1 MIITSPADLEIQK
14 PKQLIYATNIV
25 MKMKVGEKMKARNS
39 WPFLVVWLLC
49 FALLAGCAL
58 KSDPNVDLQKVSDA
72 ESDDMKEEDSELAV
86 LRKNILDSESNI
98 GVAFIGYVDSE
109 STEADLYTYLAASE
123 TGQKYPCLSEAP
135 LVMMEGQELYA
146 IVPPNEEWTVT
157 VYPSMIT
164 DDGTYED
171 ILNAPIYTGDPGE
184 VLLVRCNLS
193 EIYSNVLIVST
204 DGVAAISFRPS
215 LSMEDG
221 HLVAIAGVYD
231 FSVYEEGGSIIESDD
246 EMLENP
252 GLKALREEILQN
264 GTFGAAFIGYVGYD
278 STGADL
284 YDYLEYSATG
294 QTYPFLSDAT
304 LCMAEGQELYVI
316 VPQAGE
322 QVKIYSSTINENG
335 EYVDDVSDPLLE
347 GGPGEIVLL
356 RCNVSEIYSDVRV
369 VIVDGFG
376 AHEFRPFISGRDGKI
391 VECVGL
397 YDFSVYEPYDPGEY
411 GFEEEMDYLCT
422 FDEVKEAMKRG
433 MRVLYTG
440 QTIDIDGNTCK
451 LFSVGT
457 DHEEQFVDEFH
468 YAVCGDLVY
477 SYDVVN
483 DIWTPLGMG

>member
-1 MIITSPADLEIQK
+1 
-14 PKQLIYATNIV
+14 
-25 MKMKVGEKMKARNS
+25 
-39 WPFLVVWLLC
+39 
-49 FALLAGCAL
+49 
-58 KSDPNVDLQKVSDA
+58 
-72 ESDDMKEEDSELAV
+72 
-86 LRKNILDSESNI
+86 
-98 GVAFIGYVDSE
+98 
-109 STEADLYTYLAASE
+109 
-123 TGQKYPCLSEAP
+123 
-135 LVMMEGQELYA
+135 
-146 IVPPNEEWTVT
+146 
-157 VYPSMIT
+157 
-164 DDGTYED
+164 
-171 ILNAPIYTGDPGE
+171 
-184 VLLVRCNLS
+184 
-193 EIYSNVLIVST
+193 
-204 DGVAAISFRPS
+204 
-215 LSMEDG
+215 
-221 HLVAIAGVYD
+221 
-231 FSVYEEGGSIIESDD
+231 
-246 EMLENP
+246 
-252 GLKALREEILQN
+252 
-264 GTFGAAFIGYVGYD
+264 
-278 STGADL
+278 
-284 YDYLEYSATG
+284 
-294 QTYPFLSDAT
+294 
-304 LCMAEGQELYVI
+304 MAEGQELYVI

-335 EYVDDVSDPLLE
+335 EYVDDMSDPLLE

>member
-49 FALLAGCAL
+49 FALLAGCPL
-58 KSDPNVDLQKVSDA
+58 KPDPNVDLPKVSDA

-135 LVMMEGQELYA
+135 LVMVEGQELYA

-171 ILNAPIYTGDPGE
+171 VLNDPIYTGDPGE

-246 EMLENP
+246 EMLEIP
-252 GLKALREEILQN
+252 VLKRCGRKSCKTAL
-264 GTFGAAFIGYVGYD
+264 
-278 STGADL
+278 S
-284 YDYLEYSATG
+284 G
-294 QTYPFLSDAT
+294 QPLSD
-304 LCMAEGQELYVI
+304 M
-316 VPQAGE
+316 
-322 QVKIYSSTINENG
+322 
-335 EYVDDVSDPLLE
+335 
-347 GGPGEIVLL
+347 
-356 RCNVSEIYSDVRV
+356 
-369 VIVDGFG
+369 
-376 AHEFRPFISGRDGKI
+376 
-391 VECVGL
+391 
-397 YDFSVYEPYDPGEY
+397 
-411 GFEEEMDYLCT
+411 
-422 FDEVKEAMKRG
+422 
-433 MRVLYTG
+433 
-440 QTIDIDGNTCK
+440 
-451 LFSVGT
+451 
-457 DHEEQFVDEFH
+457 
-468 YAVCGDLVY
+468 
-477 SYDVVN
+477 
-483 DIWTPLGMG
+483 

>member
-58 KSDPNVDLQKVSDA
+58 KPDPNVDLPKVSDA

-123 TGQKYPCLSEAP
+123 TGQK
-135 LVMMEGQELYA
+135 
-146 IVPPNEEWTVT
+146 
-157 VYPSMIT
+157 
-164 DDGTYED
+164 DGTYED
-171 ILNAPIYTGDPGE
+171 VLNAPIYTGDPGE

-294 QTYPFLSDAT
+294 QT
-304 LCMAEGQELYVI
+304 
-316 VPQAGE
+316 
-322 QVKIYSSTINENG
+322 
-335 EYVDDVSDPLLE
+335 
-347 GGPGEIVLL
+347 
-356 RCNVSEIYSDVRV
+356 
-369 VIVDGFG
+369 
-376 AHEFRPFISGRDGKI
+376 
-391 VECVGL
+391 
-397 YDFSVYEPYDPGEY
+397 
-411 GFEEEMDYLCT
+411 
-422 FDEVKEAMKRG
+422 
-433 MRVLYTG
+433 
-440 QTIDIDGNTCK
+440 
-451 LFSVGT
+451 
-457 DHEEQFVDEFH
+457 
-468 YAVCGDLVY
+468 
-477 SYDVVN
+477 
-483 DIWTPLGMG
+483 

>member
-1 MIITSPADLEIQK
+1 MC
-14 PKQLIYATNIV
+14 ATNIV

-39 WPFLVVWLLC
+39 WPFLAVWLLC

-58 KSDPNVDLQKVSDA
+58 KPDPNVDLPKVSDA
-72 ESDDMKEEDSELAV
+72 ESDDMKEEDSELTV

-98 GVAFIGYVDSE
+98 GVAFIDYVDSE

-135 LVMMEGQELYA
+135 LVMVEGQELYA

-171 ILNAPIYTGDPGE
+171 VLNDPIYTGDPGE

-284 YDYLEYSATG
+284 YDYLEYSVRFTSHNEYYDNDSLVG
-294 QTYPFLSDAT
+294 NDTYRAYRVIYPKHTVMLESDCSLTQYFAGTPT
-304 LCMAEGQELYVI
+304 LESVQSCFDLEFSLDDEPVLYR
-316 VPQAGE
+316 
-322 QVKIYSSTINENG
+322 
-335 EYVDDVSDPLLE
+335 EYTETDNAFQCTYYNLTWEALQ
-347 GGPGEIVLL
+347 
-356 RCNVSEIYSDVRV
+356 
-369 VIVDGFG
+369 
-376 AHEFRPFISGRDGKI
+376 
-391 VECVGL
+391 
-397 YDFSVYEPYDPGEY
+397 
-411 GFEEEMDYLCT
+411 T
-422 FDEVKEAMKRG
+422 FDVADDAASILQLNKNTILLDKKTNQITKHSEPVKSTTTE
-433 MRVLYTG
+433 
-440 QTIDIDGNTCK
+440 
-451 LFSVGT
+451 
-457 DHEEQFVDEFH
+457 
-468 YAVCGDLVY
+468 
-477 SYDVVN
+477 
-483 DIWTPLGMG
+483 

>member
-1 MIITSPADLEIQK
+1 MKRRLLLFCTAIFLICFFSGCVVLPGNNTSD
-14 PKQLIYATNIV
+14 
-25 MKMKVGEKMKARNS
+25 
-39 WPFLVVWLLC
+39 
-49 FALLAGCAL
+49 
-58 KSDPNVDLQKVSDA
+58 SDGSKIPGGSSVTTEPDGA
-72 ESDDMKEEDSELAV
+72 ESNDIS
-86 LRKNILDSESNI
+86 LD
-98 GVAFIGYVDSE
+98 
-109 STEADLYTYLAASE
+109 
-123 TGQKYPCLSEAP
+123 
-135 LVMMEGQELYA
+135 
-146 IVPPNEEWTVT
+146 
-157 VYPSMIT
+157 
-164 DDGTYED
+164 
-171 ILNAPIYTGDPGE
+171 
-184 VLLVRCNLS
+184 
-193 EIYSNVLIVST
+193 
-204 DGVAAISFRPS
+204 
-215 LSMEDG
+215 
-221 HLVAIAGVYD
+221 
-231 FSVYEEGGSIIESDD
+231 
-246 EMLENP
+246 
-252 GLKALREEILQN
+252 ALREEILQN

-278 STGADL
+278 STRADL
-284 YDYLEYSATG
+284 YDYLEYSSTG

-335 EYVDDVSDPLLE
+335 EYVDDMSDPLLE
-347 GGPGEIVLL
+347 GSPGEIVLL
-356 RCNVSEIYSDVRV
+356 RCNVSEIYPDVRV

-391 VECVGL
+391 VECIGM

-440 QTIDIDGNTCK
+440 QTVDIDGNTCK

>member
-1 MIITSPADLEIQK
+1 MC
-14 PKQLIYATNIV
+14 ATNIV

-39 WPFLVVWLLC
+39 WPFLAVWLLC
-49 FALLAGCAL
+49 FALLEGCAL
-58 KSDPNVDLQKVSDA
+58 KPDPNVDLPKVSDA

-135 LVMMEGQELYA
+135 LVMVEGQELYA

-171 ILNAPIYTGDPGE
+171 VLNDPIYTGDPGE

-356 RCNVSEIYSDVRV
+356 RCNVSEIFPDTLVRL
-369 VIVDGFG
+369 
-376 AHEFRPFISGRDGKI
+376 EKDGKSYDYRPVI
-391 VECVGL
+391 SLKDGHIADTDGCLDLTL
-397 YDFSVYEPYDPGEY
+397 YQDYSYENDDVLIARE
-411 GFEEEMDYLCT
+411 LLLQT
-422 FDEVKEAMKRG
+422 DEVKNYIKSG
-433 MRVLYTG
+433 MSLMYTG
-440 QTIDIDGNTCK
+440 DKEEIDGDEC
-451 LFSVGT
+451 LIFALGT
-457 DHEEQFVDEFH
+457 NNEDSFVQEILYGVSDTQ
-468 YAVCGDLVY
+468 VY
-477 SYDVVN
+477 VYDVIDDKWIV
-483 DIWTPLGMG
+483 LGDG

>member
-1 MIITSPADLEIQK
+1 
-14 PKQLIYATNIV
+14 
-25 MKMKVGEKMKARNS
+25 
-39 WPFLVVWLLC
+39 
-49 FALLAGCAL
+49 
-58 KSDPNVDLQKVSDA
+58 
-72 ESDDMKEEDSELAV
+72 MKEEDSELTV

-123 TGQKYPCLSEAP
+123 TGQKYPGLSEAP
-135 LVMMEGQELYA
+135 LVMVEGQELYA

-171 ILNAPIYTGDPGE
+171 VLNDPIYTGDPGE

-193 EIYSNVLIVST
+193 EIYSNILIVST

-304 LCMAEGQELYVI
+304 LCMAEGQELYVRM
-316 VPQAGE
+316 
-322 QVKIYSSTINENG
+322 T
-335 EYVDDVSDPLLE
+335 
-347 GGPGEIVLL
+347 
-356 RCNVSEIYSDVRV
+356 
-369 VIVDGFG
+369 
-376 AHEFRPFISGRDGKI
+376 
-391 VECVGL
+391 
-397 YDFSVYEPYDPGEY
+397 YE
-411 GFEEEMDYLCT
+411 
-422 FDEVKEAMKRG
+422 KRG
-433 MRVLYTG
+433 EA
-440 QTIDIDGNTCK
+440 Q
-451 LFSVGT
+451 
-457 DHEEQFVDEFH
+457 
-468 YAVCGDLVY
+468 
-477 SYDVVN
+477 
-483 DIWTPLGMG
+483 